1 MREGALKAGT
11 AGLCSRPGQ
20 AADVTMSYYGMGKA
34 PSGFF
39 SLFHQGERSSSS
51 GESTVAPRSQ
61 SSLCPERAREGP
73 APARIS
79 SVTGFLRRKLQAKWE
94 APLPPRATQL
104 PLEPDPSPPR
114 GGDPAGTSNGP
125 WEPRHF
131 LGLCARAPP
140 QGLPPQECHLPPM
153 EQAGDWWLCLPPGQ
167 QPKDRSASS
176 GGDFAP
182 ARWGLLPRGVFVM
195 PATLSKERGA
205 PPVLRLPPNVCI
217 LTLAMMIAGIPTVPV
232 PGVREEDMI
241 QAAQCFMAEHREPE
255 DGAQRRPWPALQ
267 RLGAPS
273 KRERQRKRA
282 AHRGLLPLFLA
293 QLEK

>member
-1 MREGALKAGT
+1 M
-11 AGLCSRPGQ
+11 SPVGQ
-20 AADVTMSYYGMGKA
+20 K
-34 PSGFF
+34 PK
-39 SLFHQGERSSSS
+39 GERSSSS
-51 GESTVAPRSQ
+51 SSSSRRESPVAPSSQ
-61 SSLCPERAREGP
+61 PSLCPEGAREGP

-79 SVTGFLRRKLQAKWE
+79 SVTGLLRRKLQAKRE
-94 APLPPRATQL
+94 APLPLSATQL
-104 PLEPDPSPPR
+104 PLEPGPGPPC
-114 GGDPAGTSNGP
+114 GGGPAGPPNGP
-125 WEPRHF
+125 WEPRHL

-140 QGLPPQECHLPPM
+140 QGPPTQECHRPPM

-167 QPKDRSASS
+167 ATKDHRCASS

-182 ARWGLLPRGVFVM
+182 ARWGLLPRGLFVM
-195 PATLSKERGA
+195 PATLGKERGA
-205 PPVLRLPPNVCI
+205 PPALRLPPNVCI

-255 DGAQRRPWPALQ
+255 DGGQRRPWPALP
-267 RLGAPS
+267 RLGAPG
-273 KRERQRKRA
+273 KRERQRKRATAA